1 MTITRNRPAV
11 AVGLQRVWPVAIAAF
26 VIALLAQLAGQVTF
40 DVGPGSVVF
49 FPMVWGLVAG
59 AIVSVQRVR
68 KVSLDF
74 QRTANAF
81 VAVAVLFLVV
91 RLAFTIGPNIK
102 ILLHAGTS
110 LFLQEFGHLLGT
122 VLLAL
127 PLAVLL
133 RMGPATIGATFSV
146 DREPALPMVNEK
158 YGPNSEQYRG
168 VLAMYVFGT
177 LVGAVYIT
185 MLSSFIVSFDIFDP
199 LALAMGSGVGSGSMM
214 AAATGS
220 IVDAYPGQKDQIL
233 AMAGVSNLITTILG
247 VYVGIYVALPLA
259 DRFYRFLT
267 RRHTPDPEAAPVDPE
282 ANRAF
287 REEVA
292 ASTAPID
299 LRPWVSIP
307 ILAVVGITTASVFA
321 KGLSWDI
328 IGGYAI
334 MMALL
339 VLGLSLAKV
348 TRFVSAIIWVTT
360 IGALASSTYSPIG
373 SRLTD
378 TVSSVDFLSV
388 GCVVLTF
395 AGLSLGKDMALLKA
409 VSWKIVP
416 VGLLAIT
423 ASFVLATVIAE
434 FSLGYWT

>member
-11 AVGLQRVWPVAIAAF
+11 AVGLPKVWPVAIAAF
-26 VIALLAQLAGQVTF
+26 VIALLAQLAGQLTL

-68 KVSLDF
+68 RVSLDF

-91 RLAFTIGPNIK
+91 RLAFTIGPNIQ
-102 ILLHAGTS
+102 ILVHAGPS
-110 LFLQEFGHLLGT
+110 LFLQELGHLLGT
-122 VLLAL
+122 VVLAL

-133 RMGPATIGATFSV
+133 RMGPATIGATFSL
-146 DREPALPMVNEK
+146 DREPAFPMVNEK
-158 YGPNSEQYRG
+158 YGPNSDQYRG

-185 MLSSFIVSFDIFDP
+185 MLSSFVVSFDIFDP

-247 VYVGIYVALPLA
+247 VYVGIYVALPVA

-267 RRHTPDPEAAPVDPE
+267 RRRTPDPEAAPVDPE

-287 REEVA
+287 REQVA
-292 ASTAPID
+292 ASTAPVG
-299 LRPWVSIP
+299 LRTWVSIP
-307 ILAVVGITTASVFA
+307 ILAVAGITTASVFA

-334 MMALL
+334 MVALL
-339 VLGLSLAKV
+339 VLGMCLAKV
-348 TRFVSAIIWVTT
+348 TRFVSAIVWVTT
-360 IGALASSTYSPIG
+360 IGALASSTYSPVG
-373 SRLTD
+373 TQLTD
-378 TVSSVDFLSV
+378 TVSSIDFLSV

-395 AGLSLGKDMALLKA
+395 AGLSLGKDTALLKA

-434 FSLGYWT
+434 FSLGFWS

>member
-11 AVGLQRVWPVAIAAF
+11 AVGLPKVWPVAIAAF
-26 VIALLAQLAGQVTF
+26 VIALLAQLAGQLTF

-68 KVSLDF
+68 RVSLDF

-91 RLAFTIGPNIK
+91 RLAFAIGPNIQ
-102 ILLHAGTS
+102 ILRHAGTS

-122 VLLAL
+122 VALAL

-158 YGPNSEQYRG
+158 YGPNSDQYRG

-185 MLSSFIVSFDIFDP
+185 MLSSFVVSFDIFDP

-247 VYVGIYVALPLA
+247 VYVGIYVALPMA

-267 RRHTPDPEAAPVDPE
+267 RRRAADPEAVPLDPE

-287 REEVA
+287 HEQVA
-292 ASTAPID
+292 ASTAPVG
-299 LRPWVSIP
+299 LRAWVAIP

-334 MMALL
+334 MVALL
-339 VLGLSLAKV
+339 VLGMCLAKV
-348 TRFVSAIIWVTT
+348 TRFVSAIVWVTT
-360 IGALASSTYSPIG
+360 VGAFASSTYSPIG
-373 SRLTD
+373 TQLTD
-378 TVSSVDFLSV
+378 SVSSIDFLSV

-395 AGLSLGKDMALLKA
+395 AGLSLGKDTALLKA

-434 FSLGYWT
+434 FSLGFWS

>member
-1 MTITRNRPAV
+1 MTIIQNRPA
-11 AVGLQRVWPVAIAAF
+11 AAIGLQKVWPVAIAAF
-26 VIALLAQLAGQVTF
+26 VIALLAQLAGQLTF

-49 FPMVWGLVAG
+49 FPMVWGLIAG

-68 KVSLDF
+68 RVSLDF

-91 RLAFTIGPNIK
+91 RLAFTIGPNIQ
-102 ILLHAGTS
+102 ILLHAGPT

-122 VLLAL
+122 VVLAL

-158 YGPNSEQYRG
+158 YGPNSDQYRG

-220 IVDAYPGQKDQIL
+220 IIDAYPGQKDQIL

-247 VYVGIYVALPLA
+247 VYVGIYVALPMA
-259 DRFYRFLT
+259 DRFYRLLT
-267 RRHTPDPEAAPVDPE
+267 RRRTPDAEAVPLDPE

-287 REEVA
+287 REQVA
-292 ASTAPID
+292 ASIAPVG
-299 LRPWVSIP
+299 LRAWVSIP

-334 MMALL
+334 MVALL
-339 VLGLSLAKV
+339 VLGMCLAKV
-348 TRFVSAIIWVTT
+348 TRFVSAIVWVTT

-373 SRLTD
+373 TRLTN
-378 TVSSVDFLSV
+378 TVGSIDFLSV

-395 AGLSLGKDMALLKA
+395 AGLSLGKDTALLKA

-434 FSLGYWT
+434 FSLGYWS

>member
-1 MTITRNRPAV
+1 MTITRIRPAV
-11 AVGLQRVWPVAIAAF
+11 AVGLQKVWPVAIAAF
-26 VIALLAQLAGQVTF
+26 AIALLAQLAGQVTF

-59 AIVSVQRVR
+59 AIVSVQRFR
-68 KVSLDF
+68 RVSLEF
-74 QRTANAF
+74 QLTANAF
-81 VAVAVLFLVV
+81 VAVALLFLVV
-91 RLAFTIGPNIK
+91 RLAFTIGPNIQV
-102 ILLHAGTS
+102 LLHAGPS
-110 LFLQEFGHLLGT
+110 LFLQEVGHLLGT
-122 VLLAL
+122 VVLAL

-133 RMGPATIGATFSV
+133 RMGPAAIGATFSL

-158 YGPNSEQYRG
+158 YGPDSDQYRG

-177 LVGAVYIT
+177 LVGAVYVT

-220 IVDAYPGQKDQIL
+220 ITDAYPGQKDQIL

-247 VYVGIYVALPLA
+247 VYVGIYLALPAA

-267 RRHTPDPEAAPVDPE
+267 RRETQDPEAAAVHQE

-287 REEVA
+287 REQVA
-292 ASTAPID
+292 ATSAPVG
-299 LRPWVSIP
+299 LRIWVSVP

-334 MMALL
+334 MAALL
-339 VLGLSLAKV
+339 VLGTYLAKV

-373 SRLTD
+373 DRLTS
-378 TVSSVDFLSV
+378 TVGSIDFLSV

-395 AGLSLGKDMALLKA
+395 AGLSLGKDTALLKA

-423 ASFVLATVIAE
+423 ASFLLATVIAE
-434 FSLGYWT
+434 VSLGFWS

>member
-1 MTITRNRPAV
+1 MTITRNRPAA
-11 AVGLQRVWPVAIAAF
+11 AVGLQNVWPVAIAAF
-26 VIALLAQLAGQVTF
+26 VIALLAQLAGQLTF

-59 AIVSVQRVR
+59 AIVSVQRLR
-68 KVSLDF
+68 RVSLDF

-91 RLAFTIGPNIK
+91 RLAFAIGPNIK
-102 ILLHAGTS
+102 ILLHAGPS
-110 LFLQEFGHLLGT
+110 LFLQEIGHLLGT

-158 YGPNSEQYRG
+158 YGPNSDQYRG

-267 RRHTPDPEAAPVDPE
+267 RRQTSDPEAVPADPE

-287 REEVA
+287 REQVA
-292 ASTAPID
+292 ASTAPVA
-299 LRPWVSIP
+299 LRTWVSIP

-321 KGLSWDI
+321 KGPSWDI

-334 MMALL
+334 MVALL
-339 VLGLSLAKV
+339 VLGMFLAQV
-348 TRFVSAIIWVTT
+348 TRFVSAIVWVTT

-373 SRLTD
+373 TQLTD
-378 TVSSVDFLSV
+378 TVTSIDFLSV

-395 AGLSLGKDMALLKA
+395 AGLSLGKDTALLKA

-434 FSLGYWT
+434 FSLGFWS